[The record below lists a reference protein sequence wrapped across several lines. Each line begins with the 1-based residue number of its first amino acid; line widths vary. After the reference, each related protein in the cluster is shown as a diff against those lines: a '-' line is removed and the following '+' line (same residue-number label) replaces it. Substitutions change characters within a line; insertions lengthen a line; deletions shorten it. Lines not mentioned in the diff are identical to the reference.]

1 MKRSNTTIAVSVVA
15 VFLSGI
21 LVGAFGHQLYTVRT
35 VVAKVQNNP
44 DEWRKN
50 YVKELSGRLKLDG
63 NQVQRVNVI
72 LDETRAR
79 YREVK
84 ERYRPEMKQIH
95 EEQIQKVRTILTEQQ
110 QGEYDKFRQERE
122 KRMREE
128 KKTSGS

>member
-1 MKRSNTTIAVSVVA
+1 
-15 VFLSGI
+15 
-21 LVGAFGHQLYTVRT
+21 
-35 VVAKVQNNP
+35 
-44 DEWRKN
+44 
-50 YVKELSGRLKLDG
+50 LKLDG

-95 EEQIQKVRTILTEQQ
+95 EEQIQKVRTILNEQQ
-110 QGEYDKFRQERE
+110 QGEYDKFREERE

-128 KKTSGS
+128 KKPNGS

>member
-1 MKRSNTTIAVSVVA
+1 MKRSNTTIAVSVLA

-21 LVGAFGHQLYTVRT
+21 LVGAFGHQLYTVKT
-35 VVAKVQNNP
+35 VNAKVPNDP
-44 DEWRKN
+44 EEWRKK

-63 NQVQRVNVI
+63 EQVQRLNTI

-95 EEQIQKVRTILTEQQ
+95 SEQTQKVRMILNAEQQ
-110 QGEYDKFRQERE
+110 AEYDKFRQERE
-122 KRMREE
+122 KRMRDE
-128 KKTSGS
+128 KKKGGV